1 MTEGLGSP
9 LSPSPPHKRP
19 SGAAPAL
26 AHLGLV
32 QQAIHSED
40 VGVRPDHDSMGWYLG
55 QVAGCKLG
63 HLGPGPVG
71 TQQLVVLRRELSSP
85 GLRTVA

>member
-9 LSPSPPHKRP
+9 LSPSPPRKPP

-32 QQAIHSED
+32 QQSIHSED
-40 VGVRPDHDSMGWYLG
+40 VGVWTDHDSMGWYLC

-63 HLGPGPVG
+63 HLSPGPIG
-71 TQQLVVLRRELSSP
+71 TQQLVVL
-85 GLRTVA
+85 